1 MIRRFSAVSLVA
13 LAAACSDA
21 RDDLAPV
28 DYQGTQPG
36 GGQAAPQQSA
46 AAPSAAPSPVEAP
59 EVVEVEPEQ
68 EEIQVAALGA
78 PDPRGVR
85 FYQGYETIVAQPG
98 DTVDSMAARV
108 GLEGSALAAYNGLSP
123 LYEPTPGDEL
133 VLPAQPDG
141 YRGGAAAA
149 PAPAPEAT
157 PVTAAAEESAPT
169 GESDSGFS
177 FEAVASAISAAAG
190 GAIAA
195 VEEAAGGEEAA
206 PEAQPAAPAEQSAVP
221 EEPAAPAPVAV
232 EAPEPQPAPAE
243 EVAGAPEPAPAP
255 APEAPAAAPEEAPA
269 AAPEEEEVVIAALR
283 EPEPGSKLFLR
294 PVDGPVLKPFSRAQ
308 GPDRN
313 DGVDF
318 AAAPGTPVRAAESGV
333 VALVSQSLGGLGTIV
348 LIRHEDQ
355 FLTVYGRISDVA
367 VSRGD
372 RVERGQTIAV
382 IADADAPRDPSLH
395 FEVRRG
401 AESVNPEDYL

>member
-141 YRGGAAAA
+141 YRGGGAAAA
-149 PAPAPEAT
+149 PAAAPEAT
-157 PVTAAAEESAPT
+157 PVAAAAEESAPT

-206 PEAQPAAPAEQSAVP
+206 PEAQPAAPAEQSAAP

-243 EVAGAPEPAPAP
+243 EIAAAPEPAPAL
-255 APEAPAAAPEEAPA
+255 EAPAAAPEEAPA
-269 AAPEEEEVVIAALR
+269 AAPEQEEVVIAALR

-355 FLTVYGRISDVA
+355 FLTVYGRISEVA

-382 IADADAPRDPSLH
+382 VANADAPRDPSLH